1 MGDRI
6 AKAPALV
13 GALQADLRFRAAP
26 LELRGVY
33 RMLLDFM
40 DAAGDV
46 AAHGLD
52 GAAAAAAAL
61 GCSRDEAAPLLAR
74 MESAALLRVEAARV
88 CLLVGSPR
96 GARGG
101 MSAAERVRRTRARAA
116 DATVGNG
123 PVTGAV
129 TGEPTVNAGVS
140 TVGSGSVTGST
151 ASDVTG
157 SAPPAAPPPSLS
169 PAPPL
174 PLTPSPPPSPAG
186 GVGRG
191 PSPLPDGAPRQPNLL
206 DLGAP
211 DPKPAKAAPPRAL
224 PFTIG
229 EALDALA
236 APSAGRFV
244 RGEAR
249 DIDKKT
255 AVPLVAMVKA
265 YPTLAEWTLVGEWLA
280 AGAMAHCP
288 TLGLT
293 WACSS
298 GLRSA
303 MALARDWSAKGRPP
317 PDAAAPR
324 LAPARAASGP
334 QPAAPRSAFE
344 HATLAG
350 RLGLRW
356 KAPTDGSD
364 RDAAFHAQTGLT
376 VAEARARVAALPTP
390 TSAPATAGASR

>member
-1 MGDRI
+1 MN
-6 AKAPALV
+6 PV
-13 GALQADLRFRAAP
+13 PALQADLRFRAAP

-52 GAAAAAAAL
+52 GAGAAAAAL
-61 GCSRDEAAPLLAR
+61 GCTRDEAAPLLAR
-74 MESAALLRVEAARV
+74 MESAALLRVEPARV

-96 GARGG
+96 GTRGG
-101 MSAAERVRRTRARAA
+101 MSPAERTRRSRAKPPAVTA
-116 DATVGNG
+116 GNG
-123 PVTGAV
+123 PVTGVV
-129 TGEPTVNAGVS
+129 TGEVSGNTAESRAGH
-140 TVGSGSVTGST
+140 GSVTGAV

-157 SAPPAAPPPSLS
+157 SAPPAAPPSSLS

-174 PLTPSPPPSPAG
+174 PLTPSPPPAPAG

-191 PSPLPDGAPRQPNLL
+191 PGPLADVAARQPKLL

-211 DPKPAKAAPPRAL
+211 TVPAAAKRPEPRAL

-236 APSAGRFV
+236 ASSAGRFV
-244 RGEAR
+244 RGESR

-265 YPTLAEWTLVGEWLA
+265 YPTLGEWSLVGEWLS
-280 AGAMAHCP
+280 AGAMPHCP

-303 MALARDWSAKGRPP
+303 MALARDWNAKGRPS
-317 PDAAAPR
+317 PDAAARP
-324 LAPARAASGP
+324 ATARAASGP
-334 QPAAPRSAFE
+334 LPAAPRSAFE
-344 HATLAG
+344 HATLAS

-356 KAPTDGSD
+356 RAPTDGRD
-364 RDAAFHAQTGLT
+364 RDAEWLAQTGLT
-376 VAEARARVAALPTP
+376 VDEARRRAAALPAPTP
-390 TSAPATAGASR
+390 AHAPAGATR